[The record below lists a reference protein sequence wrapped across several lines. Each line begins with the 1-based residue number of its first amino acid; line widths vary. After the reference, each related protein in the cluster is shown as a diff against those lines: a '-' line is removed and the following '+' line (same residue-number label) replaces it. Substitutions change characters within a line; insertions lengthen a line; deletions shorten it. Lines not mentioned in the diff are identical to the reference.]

1 MKNDI
6 LFLKTEFLAIL
17 TVWFLFEDLI
27 LGIKI
32 LFTGE
37 LTVKWKFLTYF
48 FRDLVIL
55 SIYSFLTYKRNN
67 QKNTNIQDLLSK
79 FQNFMRYNFCLIIL
93 NQYLIDNN
101 LDDERA
107 CLEFYEEFTIFKEEF
122 KDLSSVNYYDL
133 RSNSY
138 NIFIYYFKN
147 KINPSIDLARFSVVR
162 RSSRRH
168 TKKLSCPERFT
179 TESELI
185 SDKEYSVAQH
195 NYIDFP
201 DKISFDI
208 NHIAI
213 KYFTHNDE
221 KTDDKSILFNMFNDS
236 FMYVNMKLESVY
248 NVMMND
254 DVEKNKLN
262 NLILFCDSFE
272 RKTELF
278 ERYPT
283 TNI

>member
-262 NLILFCDSFE
+262 NLI
-272 RKTELF
+272 
-278 ERYPT
+278 
-283 TNI
+283 